1 MSDRQFEVSDPRP
14 GDATPI
20 TMGEDELRQ
29 TYGFLVDVL
38 DLEGFRQIIVVA
50 NGTRIEVNEVFDTPN
65 QHTLP
70 Q

>member
-1 MSDRQFEVSDPRP
+1 MS
-14 GDATPI
+14 
-20 TMGEDELRQ
+20 EDELRQ

-38 DLEGFRQIIVVA
+38 DLEGFRQVIVVA
-50 NGTRIEVNEVFDTPN
+50 NGTRIEVNEVFDAPN

>member
-14 GDATPI
+14 GDSTPV
-20 TMGEDELRQ
+20 TMGDDELRQ

-50 NGTRIEVNEVFDTPN
+50 NGTRIEVNEVIDTPN